1 MDLDFK
7 KLADMLVDRDK
18 DGNFKQLKQGTKD
31 GIGKLASFLGGKF
44 EKNRA
49 KEELEAG
56 IEDKKKFYED
66 LKDTAT
72 KAYEKQQETLMN
84 TVDATQASEDL
95 MQAQKNTAEEI
106 LRAQDFAQ
114 QQNQQDIV
122 DLLQSGDPRG
132 PAALESILQ
141 RQDSVNRDARMQA
154 LKTKT
159 DADKLAADLAEQN
172 KAMKLGLRK
181 GFMERAGMGADDANM
196 ALLDLATAEQSA
208 DAKAKASGAQTALAL
223 DAMLKSFDPGNPGKA
238 KHGTKIKY
246 EDGGYMGE
254 EGFKTEGE
262 FDHDTNKK
270 AVIDEE
276 NGKKEAELT
285 GGEIVFNPKQTKD
298 MEKLIEQGDAKALME
313 FMKDLLSKPQFQD

>member
-1 MDLDFK
+1 MEFDFK

-18 DGNFKQLKQGTKD
+18 DGEFKGLKQGTKD
-31 GIGKLASFLGGKF
+31 GLGKLASFLGGRAESK
-44 EKNRA
+44 RAA
-49 KEELEAG
+49 KELKAG
-56 IEDKKKFYED
+56 LKEKRDFYEN
-66 LKDTAT
+66 LQDTAT

-84 TVDATQASEDL
+84 TPDATQASEDL

-106 LRAQDFAQ
+106 LRAQDFKQ

-141 RQDSVNRDARMQA
+141 QQDSINRGARMEA
-154 LKTKT
+154 LKSKT

-172 KAMKLGLRK
+172 KAMKLGLQK
-181 GFMERAGMGADDANM
+181 EFMDRAGLGADDANM
-196 ALLDLATAEQSA
+196 ALLDLATAEQSV
-208 DAKAKASGAQTALAL
+208 DPKAKASGAQTALAL
-223 DAMLKSFDPGNPGKA
+223 DALLKSFDPGNPG
-238 KHGTKIKY
+238 TKKKGGKIEY
-246 EDGGYMGE
+246 EEGGYMGE

-276 NGKKEAELT
+276 DGKKEAELT
-285 GGEIVFNPKQTKD
+285 GGEVVFNPKQTKD
-298 MEKLIEQGDAKALME
+298 MENLIEQGDAKALME
-313 FMKDLLSKPQFQD
+313 FMKELLSKPQFQD

>member
-1 MDLDFK
+1 MEVDFK
-7 KLADMLVDRDK
+7 KLADLFVDRDK
-18 DGNFKQLKQGTKD
+18 EGDFKGLKQGTKD
-31 GIGKLASFLGGKF
+31 SLGKLASFLGGRAESK
-44 EKNRA
+44 RAA
-49 KEELEAG
+49 KELKAG
-56 IEDKKKFYED
+56 LKEKRDFYEN
-66 LKDTAT
+66 LRDTAT

-114 QQNQQDIV
+114 QQNQQNIV

-141 RQDSVNRDARMQA
+141 KQNSVNRAARMEA
-154 LKTKT
+154 LKSKT
-159 DADKLAADLAEQN
+159 DADKFRSDLAEQN
-172 KAMKLGLRK
+172 KQMKLRLQDR
-181 GFMERAGMGADDANM
+181 FMERAGMGADDANM

-285 GGEIVFNPKQTKD
+285 GGEVVFNPKQTKE
-298 MEKLIEQGDAKALME
+298 MENLIEQGDAKALMD
-313 FMKDLLSKPQFQD
+313 FMKELLSKPQFQD